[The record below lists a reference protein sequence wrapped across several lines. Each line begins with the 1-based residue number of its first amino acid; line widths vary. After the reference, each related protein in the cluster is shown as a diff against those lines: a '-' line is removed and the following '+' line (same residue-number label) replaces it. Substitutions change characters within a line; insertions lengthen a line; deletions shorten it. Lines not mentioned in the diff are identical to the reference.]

1 MIKQGVIFMMT
12 LRYMRCLQKR
22 NAQELDMN
30 NENISKFRQLY
41 HLNVPFDP
49 IKKINANTLCLYLL
63 RKLYAFE
70 KLNWAQGS
78 QWRK

>member
-1 MIKQGVIFMMT
+1 
-12 LRYMRCLQKR
+12 
-22 NAQELDMN
+22 MN
-30 NENISKFRQLY
+30 NENISKFRQFY

-70 KLNWAQGS
+70 KLKWAQGS